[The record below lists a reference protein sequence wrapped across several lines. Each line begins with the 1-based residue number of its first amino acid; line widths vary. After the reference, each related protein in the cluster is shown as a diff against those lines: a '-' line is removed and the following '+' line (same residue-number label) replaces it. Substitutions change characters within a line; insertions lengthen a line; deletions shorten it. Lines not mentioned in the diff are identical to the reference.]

1 MEEKLL
7 VTVERSVELFLYE
20 GILKQ
25 NEIPYLVKQKSV
37 GGYMK
42 IIAGPLSNSQ
52 SAEIYVSEFDYERA
66 LELTEVMRTE
76 ENQAPDN
83 KDNPAYKKRN
93 IFAWAIVSMFIL
105 MIVIA
110 LITGAFKG

>member
-7 VTVERSVELFLYE
+7 VTIEKSVELFLYE

-25 NEIPYLVKQKSV
+25 NEIPYLVKQRNISS
-37 GGYMK
+37 YMK
-42 IIAGPLSNSQ
+42 IILGTAAHSVP
-52 SAEIYVSEFDYERA
+52 AEIYVGVVDYERA
-66 LELTEVMRTE
+66 LELTEVLRNE

-83 KDNPAYKKRN
+83 KDNPTYKKRN

-105 MIVIA
+105 MIIIA
-110 LITGAFKG
+110 LVTGAFKG

>member
-7 VTVERSVELFLYE
+7 VTVEKSVELFLYE

-42 IIAGPLSNSQ
+42 IIAGSISHSVP
-52 SAEIYVSEFDYERA
+52 ADIYVGELDYEKA

-83 KDNPAYKKRN
+83 KDNPVYKKRN

-105 MIVIA
+105 MIIIA
-110 LITGAFKG
+110 LVTGAFKG